1 MKKDTTRQIL
11 IFFGGLIIVTF
22 VTIFG
27 SLAFL
32 EPKILLL
39 VRNVAIT
46 DVVFVIL
53 YAVWI
58 KLHKGYETMYKSG
71 LELEEK
77 RQ

>member
-1 MKKDTTRQIL
+1 MKKDTIRRIL
-11 IFFGGLIIVTF
+11 VFFGGLIIVTF

-39 VRNVAIT
+39 ARNVVIT

-77 RQ
+77 R